1 MFDLICQTFFFVS
14 CFYVL
19 ISMAADEKKYP
30 AIKVLGTSA
39 FSLMLI
45 AVPIALLIAAIKYLI
60 GA

>member
-19 ISMAADEKKYP
+19 LSMAADEKKYP
-30 AIKVLGTSA
+30 AIKLLGTSA
-39 FSLMLI
+39 FSTMLI
-45 AVPIALLIAAIKYLI
+45 AVPIALVIAACVHYF